1 MLLVPP
7 MSSPTAVNDYAAVL
21 SQRVA
26 AERLTLA
33 AEWLQQLRQ
42 VIAVPADNVFPS
54 AQLLDHIPA
63 LVEEIA
69 FSLIGPGDREIAANT
84 AVIAKAREL
93 GQLRHA
99 QRASV
104 HQLLHEYE
112 ILGDLLETFLVE
124 ETERLSLRPSPA
136 ECFMVQR
143 RLTHAVRV
151 LMRTTVDT
159 FISEYTTTI
168 QDQSERILAFNR
180 AASHELRSPIGTLMF
195 AGALLDKDVVRQDSQ
210 RLAKVAA
217 TVRASAERLAWLV
230 ENLQRLARVGG
241 DALDVPS
248 RQRVEI
254 GALAADVA
262 HQLDEMAQTRKVTV
276 RVEPNLPAIV
286 ADAARLELVLL
297 NLVSNAIKYSDAS
310 KPECVVEIGP
320 AADPPGADAICAFR
334 VSDNGI
340 GIPASDQPA
349 IFDRFFRAHAHRDT
363 ELGVTGTG
371 LGLAIVGDCVQA
383 LGGSIRCESTPGRGT
398 NFIIT
403 LPCEPPPPDTV

>member
-1 MLLVPP
+1 
-7 MSSPTAVNDYAAVL
+7 MSSPIAVNDYAAVL

-33 AEWLQQLRQ
+33 AEWLQRLRQ
-42 VIAVPADNVFPS
+42 VIVVAAEDVFPS

-69 FSLIGPGDREIAANT
+69 FYLIAPGDMEIAANT

-124 ETERLSLRPSPA
+124 ETERLSLDPTPD

-159 FISEYTTTI
+159 FISEYTATI

-195 AGALLDKDVVRQDSQ
+195 AGALLDKDVVREDPK
-210 RLAKVAA
+210 RLGKVAA

-230 ENLQRLARVGG
+230 ENLQRIARVNG
-241 DALDVPS
+241 DPLDLPT
-248 RQRVEI
+248 RQRVDV

-262 HQLDEMAQTRKVTV
+262 HQLDEMAAARKVAI
-276 RVEPNLPAIV
+276 RVEPKLPTIV

-297 NLVSNAIKYSDAS
+297 NLVSNAIKYSDAN
-310 KPECVVEIGP
+310 KPECVVEIG
-320 AADPPGADAICAFR
+320 AASDSPSGSAECAIR

-340 GIPASDQPA
+340 GIPASDQSA
-349 IFDRFFRAHAHRDT
+349 IFDRFFRAHAHLDT

-383 LGGSIRCESTPGRGT
+383 LGGSIRCESAPGRGT
-398 NFIIT
+398 SFVIT
-403 LPCEPPPPDTV
+403 LPCEPPPLDVA